1 MKLPRKRV
9 VLSLFLFLF
18 FFLLVGG
25 EVLFSREIIR
35 ERRTI
40 DDLRTRE
47 AILESDVRDKTRLIT
62 AYKDTLGAIERYE
75 VNLPANE
82 VAFFSA
88 VERELAKNGVQ
99 VNSIKPA
106 KASKG
111 ARGVE
116 VDFVGP
122 YYAVLNVMADW
133 RGMGVAVRMDSVSL
147 ARDQQEGLVK
157 GKVVLETVLAGEG
170 T

>member
-1 MKLPRKRV
+1 MKLPRKRI

-18 FFLLVGG
+18 FVLLVGG

-40 DDLRTRE
+40 DELRTRE
-47 AILESDVRDKTRLIT
+47 AILKSDVRDKTRLIQ
-62 AYKDTLGAIERYE
+62 AYKETIEAIERYE

-106 KASKG
+106 KASQG

-116 VDFVGP
+116 IDFIGP

-133 RGMGVAVRMDSVSL
+133 RGMGVAVRMASVSL
-147 ARDQQEGLVK
+147 SRDQREGLVK

-170 T
+170 A